1 MAVAAL
7 LLCLCQAG
15 AWPLDAWAAAA
26 ALPAGLQRER
36 ELAEIA
42 YQARDF
48 EASAAHAAAGLHAAP
63 EDLRLLQL
71 ACGSALWNADAS
83 AAGGLLPRWRAAL
96 AAAPELDGS
105 TRAWWQA
112 RVDESSAQLEQL
124 AGLEQAGARCAR
136 RARAC
141 VAGWALALLLGLAWC
156 RLREC

>member
-7 LLCLCQAG
+7 LLCLCQASD
-15 AWPLDAWAAAA
+15 WPLDAWGAAA

-36 ELAEIA
+36 ELTEIA

-48 EASAAHAAAGLHAAP
+48 EASAAHAAAGLQAAP
-63 EDLRLLQL
+63 QDLRLLQL
-71 ACGSALWNADAS
+71 ACGSALWNTDTSS
-83 AAGGLLPRWRAAL
+83 AGSLLSRWRAAL
-96 AAAPELDGS
+96 AAATGLDES

-112 RVDESSAQLEQL
+112 RVDECSARLDQL
-124 AGLEQAGARCAR
+124 AELEQAGARCAN

-156 RLREC
+156 RLREY